1 MFSRFNTASKRV
13 LRAAE
18 QECRNHNH
26 YYVGV
31 EHLLLALLD
40 EHDAEIEASLALSGI
55 VEGELA
61 AVLRHRLG
69 TNEERLWEGILVTP
83 RARRVIELAEES
95 AGDGAIEPKHLFHA
109 IGSEGGGL
117 AAELL
122 RRAARNSVTPPQV
135 EQHEKGGP
143 PWKT

>member
-1 MFSRFNTASKRV
+1 MFSRFDIASKRV

-40 EHDAEIEASLALSGI
+40 EHDAEIEESLAASGI
-55 VEGELA
+55 AIGELA
-61 AVLRHRLG
+61 SVLRHRLG

-95 AGDGAIEPKHLFHA
+95 AGEGAVEPRHLFHA
-109 IGSEGGGL
+109 IAAEGGGL

-122 RRAARNSVTPPQV
+122 RSAARNSGTPPQV
-135 EQHEKGGP
+135 EHR
-143 PWKT
+143 

>member
-1 MFSRFNTASKRV
+1 MFSRFNSASKRV

-31 EHLLLALLD
+31 EHLLLGLLD
-40 EHDAEIEASLALSGI
+40 EHDPAIEAALASSGI
-55 VEGELA
+55 ATGELS
-61 AVLRHRLG
+61 AVLRHRLN

-83 RARRVIELAEES
+83 RARRVIALAEAS
-95 AGDGAIEPKHLFHA
+95 AGDGAVEPQHLYHA
-109 IGSEGGGL
+109 IVAEGGGL

-122 RRAARNSVTPPQV
+122 RSTARNSGSPPQV
-135 EQHEKGGP
+135 KP
-143 PWKT
+143 T

>member
-1 MFSRFNTASKRV
+1 MFSRFNSASKRV

-18 QECRNHNH
+18 QECRNQNH

-40 EHDAEIEASLALSGI
+40 EHDPQIEEALVSGG
-55 VEGELA
+55 VPVGELA

-69 TNEERLWEGILVTP
+69 TSEERLWEGILVTP
-83 RARRVIELAEES
+83 RARRVIALAEEG
-95 AGDGAIEPKHLFHA
+95 AGGGAVEPRHLFHA
-109 IGSEGGGL
+109 IGAEGGGF

-122 RRAARNSVTPPQV
+122 RGAGRNTGVPSEVKPL
-135 EQHEKGGP
+135 
-143 PWKT
+143 

>member
-1 MFSRFNTASKRV
+1 MFSRFDSASKRV

-40 EHDAEIEASLALSGI
+40 EHDPEIEEALAQGGI
-55 VEGELA
+55 AVGELA

-83 RARRVIELAEES
+83 RARRVFTLAEES
-95 AGDGAIEPKHLFHA
+95 AGEGAVEPRHLFHA
-109 IGSEGGGL
+109 IGVEGGGL

-122 RRAARNSVTPPQV
+122 RGSRRNSGTSPQV
-135 EQHEKGGP
+135 PQN
-143 PWKT
+143 